1 MRCNIEGLVGLPHVR
16 MLAEE
21 EGFLDVRDPFAE

>member
-21 EGFLDVRDPFAE
+21 EGSLE